1 MKKENVVHFSV
12 QREIEFTNENTTI
25 NEFSSGNV
33 NVNEAGTNGAMDLET
48 GVFTTPVGGLYHFEL
63 YGMTKSHVEILL
75 QAKGVT
81 VGFTSA
87 DFSFTNGNSPTTISL
102 ATSVY
107 FNLKRPG
114 TLVQKR
120 YGREYSNFRCLQH
133 SFYRMACQRRI
144 GTIEKCY
151 VALESLFFI
160 E

>member
-1 MKKENVVHFSV
+1 LKKENVVHFSV

-87 DFSFTNGNSPTTISL
+87 DFSFTNGNFPTTISL
-102 ATSVY
+102 ATSLYLNANDQVHLFKKDMVGNKVISGVY
-107 FNLKRPG
+107 NIHFTG
-114 TLVQKR
+114 WLVKE
-120 YGREYSNFRCLQH
+120 GL
-133 SFYRMACQRRI
+133 
-144 GTIEKCY
+144 
-151 VALESLFFI
+151 VP
-160 E
+160 